1 MALLHGTVRSLSLH
15 KIIVLVLLFTTFKI
29 DSNFCNDGSFLLIAR
44 KLNYMQYPSRNST
57 LWHQQH
63 RGPTLPSPLK
73 TLAGLHTLNASLCA
87 SLILTLLKIHA
98 FCVRRD
104 VGATKKRFSV
114 MTVITGIMLNVL
126 AWTTVNTPILYLTLL
141 RIGFAQC
148 AFALSLHMHLSDMD
162 DDCPRS
168 SSTLHE
174 ANNQEIRMFR
184 VFKVGYLNVN
194 RLLNKLDSVKE
205 LIDKYSSDILALSK
219 IWLTSEISDSEISI
233 MGYSIVRKDR
243 QNSSKACGGGV
254 LIYVRNGIPFIR
266 QAKFVDDNFECF
278 WIEINWRFC
287 KPMAVGVVY
296 RPGYMKIED
305 FIKALWHIVW
315 IIQTW
320 IKLKQSSL
328 VIFMLITQQKNP
340 LLCRLDEFALSFNLT
355 LIISKPTRVTATSK
369 STIDLILV
377 NNNNKIVQCDV
388 LNSGISDL
396 NAIFCVRKGGLKKL
410 LLKVLSV
417 F

>member
-1 MALLHGTVRSLSLH
+1 M
-15 KIIVLVLLFTTFKI
+15 
-29 DSNFCNDGSFLLIAR
+29 
-44 KLNYMQYPSRNST
+44 
-57 LWHQQH
+57 
-63 RGPTLPSPLK
+63 
-73 TLAGLHTLNASLCA
+73 
-87 SLILTLLKIHA
+87 
-98 FCVRRD
+98 
-104 VGATKKRFSV
+104 
-114 MTVITGIMLNVL
+114 
-126 AWTTVNTPILYLTLL
+126 NTPILYLTLL

-278 WIEINWRFC
+278 WIEIN
-287 KPMAVGVVY
+287 
-296 RPGYMKIED
+296 
-305 FIKALWHIVW
+305 
-315 IIQTW
+315 
-320 IKLKQSSL
+320 
-328 VIFMLITQQKNP
+328 
-340 LLCRLDEFALSFNLT
+340 
-355 LIISKPTRVTATSK
+355 
-369 STIDLILV
+369 
-377 NNNNKIVQCDV
+377 
-388 LNSGISDL
+388 
-396 NAIFCVRKGGLKKL
+396 
-410 LLKVLSV
+410 
-417 F
+417 